1 MQEVRGCE
9 LSILVIADDEKVRVA
24 ILLGNDVQCR
34 KLVGG
39 DSVETKVASALSS
52 PWLGSTRVLPKT
64 SELVDMYGSA
74 LTSRRKGEVTSSIG
88 TSHASSI
95 ENEAVMT
102 P

>member
-1 MQEVRGCE
+1 
-9 LSILVIADDEKVRVA
+9 
-24 ILLGNDVQCR
+24 
-34 KLVGG
+34 
-39 DSVETKVASALSS
+39 
-52 PWLGSTRVLPKT
+52 
-64 SELVDMYGSA
+64 MYGSA